1 MTVTPVVLS
10 VPGGSPDPL
19 ASYPVAFTLRDDD
32 GQAVITISDDPAEQ
46 HAHLEISNTSGG
58 QLLLDAP
65 PAGATASAGQ
75 YHFELRF
82 RPGVLSAASLTQ
94 LHADE
99 QANWSAG
106 SPVQQPDGT
115 VSLYLLSTTALTF
128 DPAMPLRFR
137 LSELGA
143 DGANGARGT
152 QLELR
157 FRLRF
162 PDGTP
167 LADTKLVHIDLV
179 NQRGLR
185 NIPLHVGFIGSHTVL
200 NDGQTPNTLDV
211 RITNTSPSELRLGGH
226 DSSSPSRLV
235 VSFDA
240 STAAAADGDLGLA
253 SPSALAAMTLEAI
266 DGHLPDG
273 SDWVVEPGRQLG
285 EGLAW
290 TLTHKG
296 TDAVLEAGQVVR
308 LRISNIITASAS
320 GDTNLYLRYE
330 NIPGYW
336 DGQFVCTLEKG
347 PILFDAQGNV
357 GIGTATPQH
366 RLQVGQGAGAL
377 GIDPAGPASDAAYLR
392 FGDNT
397 GRALRVAR
405 SQENPGGPVGSGP
418 AGILMTVLDDGRVG
432 IGPDAPTAPLTVQAD
447 SASAVGGRQIVV
459 RGRSDSRNELA
470 LGYHTGHDYGSI
482 QAATQGETVRA
493 LLLNPGG
500 GSVGIGMTR
509 EPSATLEVNGGIRS
523 PMWQVS
529 QPIGNDSGPLPVTS
543 IPFATGG
550 GTLLLFV
557 SGSAYLPAPGTLG
570 LQVRVDSQ
578 FAGTASLT
586 VTAAN
591 MRVPL
596 TATMIATG
604 IPAGDGHLIT
614 VEVLSDDPATRTDV
628 NDLFTV
634 TVLELP
640 F

>member
-1 MTVTPVVLS
+1 MTMPPVVLS
-10 VPGGSPDPL
+10 VQDSGPDPL

-32 GQAVITISDDPAEQ
+32 GEAVITISDDPAEQ
-46 HAHLEISNTSGG
+46 HGHLEISNTSGG
-58 QLLLDAP
+58 PLLLDAP
-65 PAGATASAGQ
+65 PAGVAAAAGQ

-82 RPGVLSAASLTQ
+82 RPGVLSATSLTQ
-94 LHADE
+94 LRVDE
-99 QANWSAG
+99 LANWSAS
-106 SPVQQPDGT
+106 SPEQQADGT
-115 VSLYLLSTTALTF
+115 VSLYLLSTTGLTF
-128 DPAMPLRFR
+128 DPATPLRFR
-137 LSELGA
+137 LSGLGA

-211 RITNTSPSELRLGGH
+211 RITNTSPSELRLGGQ
-226 DSSSPSRLV
+226 DSSSPSRFI

-240 STAAAADGDLGLA
+240 STAAADGDLGLA

-266 DGHLPDG
+266 DGHVPDG
-273 SDWVVEPGRQLG
+273 SDWAVEPGRQLG

-296 TDAVLEAGQVVR
+296 TDAALEAGQVVR

-357 GIGTATPQH
+357 GIGTAAPQH

-377 GIDPAGPASDAAYLR
+377 GIDPAGSASDATYLR

-397 GRALRVAR
+397 GRALHVAR
-405 SQENPGGPVGSGP
+405 AQENPGGPAGSGP

-447 SASAVGGRQIVV
+447 SASAAEGRQIVV

-470 LGYHTGHDYGSI
+470 LGYHTGGNYGSI
-482 QAATQGETVRA
+482 QAVTQGEAVRA

-509 EPSATLEVNGGIRS
+509 EPGATLEVNGGIRS
-523 PMWQVS
+523 PMWQVI

-557 SGSAYLPAPGTLG
+557 SGSAYLPAPGLMG

-578 FAGTASLT
+578 FAGTAMLT
-586 VTAAN
+586 ASQAST
-591 MRVPL
+591 RVPL

-614 VEVLSDDPATRTDV
+614 VEVLSDAPATRTDV